1 MTISRLLVA
10 FLLVASVAATS
21 LSAQGQGQAQG
32 QGRGQAQG
40 QAPQGQA
47 QGQGRGQGPVQIE
60 DRSLDRVP
68 FPAHKVIGNIY
79 YVGTTMLCSYLIN
92 TPEGNILIN
101 SNFEETFPYLREAI
115 QKVGFRMEDTKILLA
130 SHAHGDHQQADAMF
144 KQATGATTMFMEQDV
159 PALKNMM
166 PGGKPHP
173 IDRVLKDGDTV
184 TLGGTTLTA
193 HWTPSHTRGCTTWSL
208 KVMEGGTSH
217 DVVILCSGAVGPDMT
232 EAAQII
238 KVMSALPG
246 DVFLSAHPWPFNMA
260 WKWTLLQRNPNT
272 NPYID
277 PAGYKAAIE
286 GMQARYNTLL
296 EQQRTGGGRGGA
308 APATQ

>member
-1 MTISRLLVA
+1 MNVSRLLIA
-10 FLLVASVAATS
+10 LLLVASFASAS
-21 LSAQGQGQAQG
+21 LSAQA
-32 QGRGQAQG
+32 
-40 QAPQGQA
+40 QAPAAPAQAQA
-47 QGQGRGQGPVQIE
+47 QGQGRGQGPVQVE

-68 FPAHKVIGNIY
+68 FPPFKIIGNMY
-79 YVGTTMLCSYLIN
+79 YVGTVELCSFLFV

-101 SNFEETFPYLREAI
+101 ANFEETFPLLKASIE
-115 QKVGFRMEDTKILLA
+115 KLGFKMEDTKILLA

-144 KQATGATTMFMEQDV
+144 KAATGATTMFMEQDV
-159 PALKNMM
+159 PALRTMM

-173 IDRVLKDGDTV
+173 IDKVLKHGDTV

-193 HWTPSHTRGCTTWSL
+193 HWTPSHTRGCTTWTV
-208 KVMEGGTSH
+208 KETEGGNSY

-238 KVMSALPG
+238 KVVSALPG
-246 DVFLSAHPWPFNMA
+246 DVLLAAHPWPYNLA

-272 NPYID
+272 NPFID
-277 PAGYKAAIE
+277 PAGYKASIA

-308 APATQ
+308 ATPPAQ